1 MHPSNSLMQCPKSCT
16 SFRRGVKARYEWQ
29 WSVFFSIIYLFFIFL
44 WVAVILKFSTSTRHL
59 KFQWYL
65 KLFYSVIQLINTTY
79 HLKDRLRSI
88 KLIYFF
94 NLLIIG
100 WMPTYPPSCNLQ
112 FGRQYFGF
120 WYEMKIHTLKSF
132 IRFLAAIAGLFF
144 FYFI

>member
-44 WVAVILKFSTSTRHL
+44 WVVVILKFSTSTRHL

-65 KLFYSVIQLINTTY
+65 KLFYSLIQLINTTY

-94 NLLIIG
+94 YLLIIG
-100 WMPTYPPSCNLQ
+100 WRVRCQLTLHPVICNLEGNILD
-112 FGRQYFGF
+112 FGMKWRSILWKVLLGF
-120 WYEMKIHTLKSF
+120 
-132 IRFLAAIAGLFF
+132 
-144 FYFI
+144 